1 MSEEEENPYDV
12 SYAPDE
18 DRELLPVEYRGS
30 VFRLSNRWKKAI
42 EPIIDQPIT
51 VLDLYSQQGANA
63 CSLVKTYATHS
74 DSTIYCVDSWN
85 KPLVYSNFLQNITCL
100 SVEEMNKIHICRG
113 EVNSMITNRFADD
126 TFDIIYL
133 NGLYD
138 KFSLIHMSI
147 QSYKKC
153 KHGGWIIFNDVQ
165 HKEVGTT
172 ISFFTSLFVDH
183 IDKIE
188 LHSGQVFIQLQK
200 ENIN

>member
-12 SYAPDE
+12 SYAPNE
-18 DRELLPVEYRGS
+18 DRDLLPVEYCGS

-42 EPIIDQPIT
+42 EPIADLPIT
-51 VLDLYSQQGANA
+51 ILDLHSQQGANA
-63 CSLVKTYATHS
+63 CSLVKTYAIHS
-74 DSTIYCVDSWN
+74 NSAIYCMDSWDD
-85 KPLVYSNFLQNITCL
+85 PTMYSTFLKNITCL
-100 SVEEMNKIHICRG
+100 SVEEVNKIHICRG
-113 EVNSMITNRFADD
+113 VVHSMVANQFDD
-126 TFDIIYL
+126 HSFDIIYL

-165 HKEVGTT
+165 HREVGNT

-200 ENIN
+200 NTN